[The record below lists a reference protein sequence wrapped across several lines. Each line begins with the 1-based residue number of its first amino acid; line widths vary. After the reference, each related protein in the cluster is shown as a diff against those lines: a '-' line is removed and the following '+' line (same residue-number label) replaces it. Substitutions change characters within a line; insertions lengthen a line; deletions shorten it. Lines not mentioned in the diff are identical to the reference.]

1 MITPMDAEKAF
12 DKVQNS
18 CMIKTVCKLTV
29 KRSFLYLKKNT
40 YTKPKVNIILN
51 DEKLETSP
59 LRLGARQGC
68 PSRDCFSV
76 QYWPQVI
83 SKTRKGNKMYTDWEE
98 RHKTVFLHRWHN
110 CHAEN
115 LKESTRKLLKPKVII
130 TRWKD
135 VS

>member
-76 QYWPQVI
+76 
-83 SKTRKGNKMYTDWEE
+83 
-98 RHKTVFLHRWHN
+98 
-110 CHAEN
+110 
-115 LKESTRKLLKPKVII
+115 
-130 TRWKD
+130 
-135 VS
+135 

>member
-18 CMIKTVCKLTV
+18 WMIKTVCKLTV

-59 LRLGARQGC
+59 LRLGAMQGC

-76 QYWPQVI
+76 
-83 SKTRKGNKMYTDWEE
+83 
-98 RHKTVFLHRWHN
+98 
-110 CHAEN
+110 
-115 LKESTRKLLKPKVII
+115 
-130 TRWKD
+130 
-135 VS
+135 

>member
-18 CMIKTVCKLTV
+18 CMIKTLCKLTV
-29 KRSFLYLKKNT
+29 KRNFLCLKKNT

-51 DEKLETSP
+51 DEKLEASS

-68 PSRDCFSV
+68 HSHDCFSI

-83 SKTRKGNKMYTDWEE
+83 SKTRKGNKMYTDREE
-98 RHKTVFLHRWHN
+98 RNKTVFVHRWHN